1 MLKEEALEI
10 KRGGKKCK
18 TRLTIAFF
26 VNAAGQKINESIVT
40 WRSAKPRC
48 FKNLIN
54 LKRPYDMHY
63 YSSKKPWMTS
73 EIMDSVLTKINRKMA
88 AAKRNILLYGNAPCH
103 PEDFVVSYSIIKVV
117 FYLKTL
123 RQDCN
128 LYMNV

>member
-10 KRGGKKCK
+10 KRGGKKSK
-18 TRLTIAFF
+18 TRLTIAIF

-63 YSSKKPWMTS
+63 YSSN
-73 EIMDSVLTKINRKMA
+73 D
-88 AAKRNILLYGNAPCH
+88 KRNYG
-103 PEDFVVSYSIIKVV
+103 
-117 FYLKTL
+117 FYV
-123 RQDCN
+123 D
-128 LYMNV
+128 